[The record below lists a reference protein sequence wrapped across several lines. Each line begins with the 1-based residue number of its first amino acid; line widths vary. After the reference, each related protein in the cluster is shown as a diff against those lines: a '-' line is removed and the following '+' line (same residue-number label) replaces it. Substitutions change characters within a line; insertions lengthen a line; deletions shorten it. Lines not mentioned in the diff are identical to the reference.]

1 MREETGTP
9 ATFSPEEAR
18 EIRRVLG
25 TSGVIPMCPR
35 CDLEMEVDGPVPSV
49 GSEGP
54 HFRVTCNTCCRTAF
68 ITEVPG
74 SRRSPG

>member
-1 MREETGTP
+1 MRDSPGTP

-18 EIRRVLG
+18 EIRERLG
-25 TSGVIPMCPR
+25 KADEPPTCPR
-35 CDLEMEVDGPVPSV
+35 CDSPLEIEGPVPSV

-54 HFRVTCNTCCRTAF
+54 HFRVTCRPCSRTAF

-74 SRRSPG
+74 SRSL

>member
-1 MREETGTP
+1 MREDSGTP

-18 EIRRVLG
+18 EIRLMLG
-25 TSGVIPMCPR
+25 TPGMNPLCPR
-35 CDLEMEVDGPVPSV
+35 CDAQMEVEGPVPSV

-54 HFRVTCNTCCRTAF
+54 HFRVSCDVCCRTAF

-74 SRRSPG
+74 SRGSQ